1 MVDRREALAM
11 PEDSDDRRFIIK
23 LHLPSELAEPI
34 KIVARAKGI
43 SAPKL
48 VESWVRRLV
57 EKNEGA
63 ILAIAKQ
70 LNDLDLD

>member
-1 MVDRREALAM
+1 MSDE
-11 PEDSDDRRFIIK
+11 SDDRRFIIK
-23 LHLPSELAEPI
+23 LQLPPELAEPI

-63 ILAIAKQ
+63 ILSIAKQ
-70 LNDLDLD
+70 LNELEID